1 GQPVAL
7 LALLNCAPP
16 NSRYTRIPW
25 TPLWGWRLLRNL
37 LYWGNYFRHWSPT
50 QRREFFRW
58 KWSLLKKKLGSLGGA
73 AHRDL
78 SRLDAGDL
86 VDLSAYTEEQRKV
99 WAAHVHSLLDYHPEP
114 FPGRVHLFRSP
125 GHPLWC
131 SFDPDYGWGDL
142 AKGSV
147 EIIIVPGAHEKI
159 LEEPCVQVL
168 ARHLD
173 QALCDHQ
180 KAQAPTVTSRE
191 PEESEPELKPTER
204 QLLAQW
210 NQTRADFPVNATYAQ
225 PFEAQVERSPTA
237 IAVRY
242 DGKELTYAELNGHA
256 NQLARRLQG
265 HGVKPGVLVGVCLP
279 RSLDLMVALLAVLK
293 AGGAYL
299 PLDRSYPKERLA
311 YMLAD
316 SQARLLLTQRAL
328 VSELPKGVPIVLCVD
343 APQEQA
349 QINRCSAANLV
360 SEATPDSLAYV
371 IYTSG
376 STGMPKGVPIT
387 HRSLLNHNFAILE
400 AFGLQASDRVLQ
412 FSPLSF
418 DISVEEI
425 FPSWLCGSTVVLR
438 TGQAIAS
445 PARFWE
451 FLSAERIS
459 VLNLPTAYW
468 HELVNSLEAANL
480 PSCVRLVVIGGEK
493 ASDEAYKRWKE
504 RVTTGVV
511 LMNGYGTTETTV
523 TTTLHRARPHEDS
536 LPIGRPI
543 ANNQVAI
550 LDEQL
555 QPVPTGVAGELY
567 IGGAGV
573 APGYLHRPEL
583 TAERFILNPFPQ
595 ELNSQRLY
603 KTGDLGRFRPDGTIE
618 LLGRSDQQVKIRGYR
633 IEPGEIEAVLLA
645 HPDIKDAVVIAREDV
660 PGEKRLVGYVVPKSL
675 PGPGI
680 GQLLALIK
688 EKLPA
693 FMVPAAILKVPA
705 MPLSPAGKV
714 DRRALPAP
722 GRTRPELA
730 HPPVEPRTP
739 VEVALVEI
747 WSEVLGI
754 SPIGVHDNFFDL
766 GGHSLLAT
774 QVVSRIREML
784 QVELPLEQF
793 FVLPTVAALAEH
805 LGEASGQAQAVV
817 PLSLVASEGKPLPLS
832 VRQQRIWFLDQ
843 FEPQQSPY
851 NVVVGLRLTGLL
863 SIPALER
870 SLRELAW
877 RQPALRT
884 IFP

>member
-1 GQPVAL
+1 MERQLTRIWENVLGVHPIGIEDKFFDLGGHSLLAVRVIGQIEKAFGKKLRLATIFQAPTIEQLAAILREEIKESSITAVSSLVEIQAQGTRPPLFLVHGAGGGMFWGYVNLSRCLGPNQPVYGFKSRGLDGEEEYGSIKEMAAHYVADLRLMQPHGPYYLGGYCFGGNVAFEMARQLAEQGQPVAL

-387 HRSLLNHNFAILE
+387 HRSLLNHNFAIL
-400 AFGLQASDRVLQ
+400 
-412 FSPLSF
+412 
-418 DISVEEI
+418 
-425 FPSWLCGSTVVLR
+425 
-438 TGQAIAS
+438 
-445 PARFWE
+445 
-451 FLSAERIS
+451 
-459 VLNLPTAYW
+459 
-468 HELVNSLEAANL
+468 
-480 PSCVRLVVIGGEK
+480 
-493 ASDEAYKRWKE
+493 
-504 RVTTGVV
+504 
-511 LMNGYGTTETTV
+511 
-523 TTTLHRARPHEDS
+523 
-536 LPIGRPI
+536 
-543 ANNQVAI
+543 
-550 LDEQL
+550 
-555 QPVPTGVAGELY
+555 
-567 IGGAGV
+567 
-573 APGYLHRPEL
+573 
-583 TAERFILNPFPQ
+583 
-595 ELNSQRLY
+595 
-603 KTGDLGRFRPDGTIE
+603 
-618 LLGRSDQQVKIRGYR
+618 
-633 IEPGEIEAVLLA
+633 
-645 HPDIKDAVVIAREDV
+645 
-660 PGEKRLVGYVVPKSL
+660 
-675 PGPGI
+675 
-680 GQLLALIK
+680 
-688 EKLPA
+688 
-693 FMVPAAILKVPA
+693 
-705 MPLSPAGKV
+705 
-714 DRRALPAP
+714 
-722 GRTRPELA
+722 
-730 HPPVEPRTP
+730 
-739 VEVALVEI
+739 
-747 WSEVLGI
+747 
-754 SPIGVHDNFFDL
+754 
-766 GGHSLLAT
+766 
-774 QVVSRIREML
+774 
-784 QVELPLEQF
+784 
-793 FVLPTVAALAEH
+793 
-805 LGEASGQAQAVV
+805 
-817 PLSLVASEGKPLPLS
+817 
-832 VRQQRIWFLDQ
+832 
-843 FEPQQSPY
+843 
-851 NVVVGLRLTGLL
+851 
-863 SIPALER
+863 
-870 SLRELAW
+870 
-877 RQPALRT
+877 
-884 IFP
+884 